1 MDKIQDFQMLKL
13 MLSVQY
19 ILWFKELTNKILCL
33 MREEHMF
40 QPSYVAEWKLFPLWN
55 EDVTASS
62 LDS

>member
-1 MDKIQDFQMLKL
+1 MLKL